1 MCGTEKKLTI
11 KYINIYATSH
21 CITCIFFAFVHDIE
35 SGSESALKEAVS
47 EVGPVSVAIDASHS
61 SFQSY
66 SGGVYDEPDCSSMRL
81 DHAVLCVGYDTDDK
95 GQDYWI
101 VKNSWSVKWGEEGY
115 IKMSRNKD
123 NQCGIA
129 SEASYPLV

>member
-1 MCGTEKKLTI
+1 M
-11 KYINIYATSH
+11 IYKELKQRLIYY
-21 CITCIFFAFVHDIE
+21 CV
-35 SGSESALKEAVS
+35 GLAL
-47 EVGPVSVAIDASHS
+47 
-61 SFQSY
+61 
-66 SGGVYDEPDCSSMRL
+66 GVYDEPDCSSMHL

-101 VKNSWSVKWGEEGY
+101 VKNSWSVEWGEEGY

-129 SEASYPLV
+129 TAASYPLV